1 MSRSAHPAGPRHAD
15 VLPEGH
21 YAAPPADLNQL
32 DPRVWSHTVGRNADG
47 VATVGGIDVKT
58 LAEEFGT
65 PGYFLDEAD
74 FRARCRAWREAFK
87 GRGRTP
93 TCSTPGR
100 RSSPA
105 PSCAG

>member
-65 PGYFLDEAD
+65 PATSSTRPTSGTA
-74 FRARCRAWREAFK
+74 AGPG
-87 GRGRTP
+87 GRRSGRTP

-105 PSCAG
+105 PSCVG